1 MGMIYL
7 TVYVDGIVIAAK
19 LSDIEIV
26 ARELSAKLEVKD
38 LGRVKHLLGM
48 EINFK
53 PGVILCTSQTAYVE
67 RLASRFR
74 MKNARTVRSPQMHNE
89 RMPAIEKDT
98 SKINDDHYR
107 TGR

>member
-1 MGMIYL
+1 MGMVYL
-7 TVYVDGIVIAAK
+7 TVYVDGIVIAA
-19 LSDIEIV
+19 
-26 ARELSAKLEVKD
+26 RQLSAKLEVKD

-48 EINFK
+48 EINFE

-98 SKINDDHYR
+98 SMINDDHYR